1 MVPEQ
6 DPISDSDLERV
17 ERDAKRGIG
26 VAGPIVLA
34 VIARLRAAE
43 AWAQLLEDSP
53 EVMEATFE
61 ERRELRNQSGRG
73 SPPATGGS

>member
-6 DPISDSDLERV
+6 APISDSDLERV
-17 ERDAKRGIG
+17 EREAKQGLG

-61 ERRELRNQSGRG
+61 ERRELRNQSGRR
-73 SPPATGGS
+73 SSPATGGS